1 MTNSLRDLFLFP
13 SSLCSCLLT
22 CADYRVLREAS
33 YKRRSPRDWWS
44 SGAGGFSSWGFTAT
58 SSKAWW
64 RNAGSWR
71 NANCEANGGKLVL
84 FFLLSAA
91 CVLIL
96 KTIVLMP
103 PISSLSLSPPLPL
116 SFWILIFPQWLI
128 DIVHSSFWSC
138 DGSIINVSSGCLVS
152 SINMMRMAQESDTD
166 WCWKTCHHQKMLLFT
181 ASMNPGT
188 QKHLQHCVW
197 SWTNRAHE
205 VVTDP
210 INSLIH
216 SKSLR
221 WWIVVKTVYI
231 SLKSVFTQ
239 KWRK

>member
-44 SGAGGFSSWGFTAT
+44 SGAGGFSSWGFAAT

-71 NANCEANGGKLVL
+71 NANQEANGGKLVL

-103 PISSLSLSPPLPL
+103 PISSPSPPLILDSDFSSMIDWYSTFIFSKLWWEHHQCFFWLL
-116 SFWILIFPQWLI
+116 SFLYQHGPNGPRIWHRWMLENLSSSKAYFT
-128 DIVHSSFWSC
+128 VHSFNESWHAEAPASLCLKLNQPSAWSC
-138 DGSIINVSSGCLVS
+138 HGP
-152 SINMMRMAQESDTD
+152 
-166 WCWKTCHHQKMLLFT
+166 HQF
-181 ASMNPGT
+181 S
-188 QKHLQHCVW
+188 
-197 SWTNRAHE
+197 
-205 VVTDP
+205 
-210 INSLIH
+210 
-216 SKSLR
+216 
-221 WWIVVKTVYI
+221 
-231 SLKSVFTQ
+231 
-239 KWRK
+239 